1 VSVNGLLKLLIP
13 KQLPSMD
20 NSLVL
25 CMELTKSRD
34 VSVIDYLKKILLLLW
49 LMHYISKSDLVDDD
63 EPNKKKTTS
72 TSSRKAQIIA
82 EK

>member
-1 VSVNGLLKLLIP
+1 
-13 KQLPSMD
+13 
-20 NSLVL
+20 
-25 CMELTKSRD
+25 
-34 VSVIDYLKKILLLLW
+34 
-49 LMHYISKSDLVDDD
+49 MHYISKSDLVDDD